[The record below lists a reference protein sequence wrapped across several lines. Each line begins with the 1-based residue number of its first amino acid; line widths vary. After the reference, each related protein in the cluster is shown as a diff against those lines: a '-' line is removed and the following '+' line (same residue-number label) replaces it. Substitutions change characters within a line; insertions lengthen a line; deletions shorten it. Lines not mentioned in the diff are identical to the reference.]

1 MNAPLVQRVQQ
12 YRCSL
17 DKRVHAFYYRLYPTD
32 SQDTNARLAAIRLQA
47 NCHSRKEEVIEMF
60 MPRREKGAALTEYAL
75 ILVFVF
81 LVVIAIVAVYGVFI
95 GNLYSRVTNQ
105 VP

>member
-1 MNAPLVQRVQQ
+1 MVLLREE
-12 YRCSL
+12 RGS
-17 DKRVHAFYYRLYPTD
+17 
-32 SQDTNARLAAIRLQA
+32 AI
-47 NCHSRKEEVIEMF
+47 
-60 MPRREKGAALTEYAL
+60 TEYAL

>member
-1 MNAPLVQRVQQ
+1 MVLLR
-12 YRCSL
+12 
-17 DKRVHAFYYRLYPTD
+17 
-32 SQDTNARLAAIRLQA
+32 
-47 NCHSRKEEVIEMF
+47 EE
-60 MPRREKGAALTEYAL
+60 RGSALTEYAL
-75 ILVFVF
+75 ILVLVF